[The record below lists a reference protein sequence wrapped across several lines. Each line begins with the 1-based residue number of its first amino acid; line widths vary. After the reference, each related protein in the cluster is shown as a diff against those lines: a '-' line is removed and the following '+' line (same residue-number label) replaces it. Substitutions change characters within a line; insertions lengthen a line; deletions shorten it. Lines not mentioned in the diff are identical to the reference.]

1 MGAREV
7 LLARH
12 RTLIGVFTGSCRAGW
27 GWCLTRTSDK
37 AFIRKIRIFCGWLL
51 CVYYALFLA
60 IHDLLT
66 FWFGIRI
73 WNAIGFLLGVILN
86 NFLNSEINSKLS
98 YNKFRFFSVGL
109 NLMYK
114 LNIWYFSKCWCVYIF
129 INYVHKLLDNFLSL
143 QFQCRISKIF
153 FLHESTCN
161 IKQTP
166 LFSCFMPSGG
176 EMYRNGNITYT
187 RQYSSKLKNS
197 ITNSQIKFT
206 WK

>member
-1 MGAREV
+1 MQIPKISVRNITLPICVGVAAGICSSSKCIRGMGAREV

-37 AFIRKIRIFCGWLL
+37 AFIWKIRIFCGWLL

-129 INYVHKLLDNFLSL
+129 ICS
-143 QFQCRISKIF
+143 
-153 FLHESTCN
+153 
-161 IKQTP
+161 
-166 LFSCFMPSGG
+166 
-176 EMYRNGNITYT
+176 
-187 RQYSSKLKNS
+187 
-197 ITNSQIKFT
+197 
-206 WK
+206 